1 MPQCKLDCCIVPVL
15 PKARIRRSQVKAH
28 EASRFNHNS
37 SYWKRVKAAVSDL
50 TKDEI
55 RLVSHVQ
62 VLELPTDDDHIPSPL
77 EEKLEKFV
85 RSSLLRTAPVDQ
97 LLRSALLHGPPG
109 TGKTH
114 AAKAIA
120 ARFGLK
126 FISVQYSDIHSKWVG
141 ESGKVWA
148 AILRL
153 AWKHQPALLFP
164 DECEYLLGSR
174 ESASDSHD
182 AKVTNEILTALQ
194 GSEDSQPGLIIM
206 CCTNQIGKM
215 EPAAI
220 SRFGKNLIEVS
231 HPDAA
236 MVGAAWRNTLADAHI
251 NLTEAELG
259 RLQEYPLPDLRFIK
273 GAVLEWE
280 ELETEDTSE
289 LLRIVDGRSCE
300 PESDVE
306 LDDMPLSQHRWRAEA
321 PLYIKSQLPSFC
333 TYISKR
339 LHRAIPACKGGEC
352 QWLQILDSNCASIS
366 EQAGSAP
373 FELRLGEPAHSWCI
387 QSAQSITN
395 VVINFNVQVEAPQ
408 AEMKAMHEQI
418 AAMQEE
424 IRILKRKRVDE
435 EAKEDEESPICSK
448 MHCYVATTR
457 KQTGKASAAALNKS
471 TEGDMD
477 EESDMDE
484 SSGSDTNESDTPK
497 KLKKEKREKKKEK
510 RKNNKNNKKKK
521 NTKKKK
527 QAKREKKALD
537 DDADLSAGEDD
548 DKEVE
553 DVDEEL
559 PPICSKKRC
568 TRTTVQM
575 KNGKWRKQCARCL
588 TP

>member
-1 MPQCKLDCCIVPVL
+1 MLRCRDDCCKIP
-15 PKARIRRSQVKAH
+15 PIPGARIRRGKVKAH
-28 EASRFNHNS
+28 EDIRLNQKSL
-37 SYWKRVKAAVSDL
+37 YWDRVNKAVPDL
-50 TKDEI
+50 TKDEL

-62 VLELPTDDDHIPSPL
+62 VVELPMNDQHIPSPL
-77 EEKLEKFV
+77 EERLDKIV

-97 LLRSALLHGPPG
+97 LLRSALLHGPSG

-114 AAKAIA
+114 SAKATA

-126 FISVQYSDIHSKWVG
+126 FINVQSSDIHSKWVG

-153 AWKHQPALLFP
+153 AWKNQPALLFL
-164 DECEYLLGSR
+164 DECEYLLGSK

-182 AKVTNEILTALQ
+182 AKLTNEILTALQ

-206 CCTNQIGKM
+206 GSTNLIGKM

-220 SRFGKNLIEVS
+220 NRFKKNVIEVS

-236 MVGAAWRNTLADAHI
+236 MIGAAWRNTLADAHI

-259 RLQEYPLPDLRFIK
+259 RLQEYPLPDLRVIK

-280 ELETEDTSE
+280 ELETEDTNE
-289 LLRIVDGRSCE
+289 LLRIVEGMSCE

-306 LDDMPLSQHRWRAEA
+306 LDDMPLSQHEWRAEV
-321 PLYIKSQLPSFC
+321 PFFIKSQLPSLC

-339 LHRAIPACKGGEC
+339 LHRAIPAYKGIALGKEC
-352 QWLQILDSNCASIS
+352 QWPQILNSNCASIS
-366 EQAGSAP
+366 EQAGSVP
-373 FELRLGEPAHSWCI
+373 FELRLGEPDHSWCI

-395 VVINFNVQVEAPQ
+395 VVINFNVQPEAPQ
-408 AEMKAMHEQI
+408 AEMKAIHEQI

-424 IRILKRKRVDE
+424 IRILKRKRVD
-435 EAKEDEESPICSK
+435 P
-448 MHCYVATTR
+448 TTR
-457 KQTGKASAAALNKS
+457 MQTGKASTAALDKS

-477 EESDMDE
+477 EESDMEE
-484 SSGSDTNESDTPK
+484 SSGSDTNESYTPK
-497 KLKKEKREKKKEK
+497 KLKKQKREKKKKK
-510 RKNNKNNKKKK
+510 RNNKKDKKKKK

-537 DDADLSAGEDD
+537 EPVDAPECA
-548 DKEVE
+548 KNRCRRY
-553 DVDEEL
+553 VDQ
-559 PPICSKKRC
+559 KA
-568 TRTTVQM
+568 
-575 KNGKWRKQCARCL
+575 NGKWNKQCGSCIGRA
-588 TP
+588 